1 MSRQR
6 GNGGVPAQDSLDRQS
21 GGIHCASTQLRINYQ
36 SKLSLKLSKLSAVH
50 GSRCNVG
57 IMPETGDDRETV
69 QRSIDSLAIAITVRS
84 IPRILQ
90 PLLTTDLT
98 IQQLKVLSVVV
109 TAENGATSGG
119 LVGTFGV
126 SMASMSK
133 LVDRLVAAGLTT
145 RSFDPDDQRVR
156 RIYATNLGRSVVRE
170 LMAARPELG
179 GDVLAGLTVS
189 ELRALETGLRA
200 VSRELR
206 NPRG

>member
-1 MSRQR
+1 
-6 GNGGVPAQDSLDRQS
+6 
-21 GGIHCASTQLRINYQ
+21 
-36 SKLSLKLSKLSAVH
+36 
-50 GSRCNVG
+50 
-57 IMPETGDDRETV
+57 MPDTGDERETV
-69 QRSIDSLAIAITVRS
+69 QKSIDALTIGITIRS

-98 IQQLKVLSVVV
+98 IQQLKVLSVIV
-109 TAENGATSGG
+109 TADDGATSGG
-119 LVGTFGV
+119 LVETFKV

-133 LVDRLVAAGLTT
+133 LVDRLVVAGLTT
-145 RSFDPDDQRVR
+145 RSLDLADQRVR

-179 GDVLAGLTVS
+179 GDVLAGLSIS

-206 NPRG
+206 SPRG

>member
-1 MSRQR
+1 MAESHERDA
-6 GNGGVPAQDSLDRQS
+6 V
-21 GGIHCASTQLRINYQ
+21 
-36 SKLSLKLSKLSAVH
+36 LK
-50 GSRCNVG
+50 
-57 IMPETGDDRETV
+57 
-69 QRSIDSLAIAITVRS
+69 SIDALAIAITIRS

-109 TAENGATSGG
+109 TTQSGATGVG
-119 LVGTFGV
+119 LVDTFGV

-133 LVDRLVAAGLTT
+133 LVDRLEAAGLVT
-145 RSFDPDDQRVR
+145 RSLDSEDQRVR
-156 RIYATNLGRSVVRE
+156 RIYATDLGRSVVRE

-179 GDVLAGLTVS
+179 GEVLAGLSVD

-206 NPRG
+206 SNA